1 MLHIPTTPATA
12 GNGCRIGRVR
22 PAPARATAL
31 APRPARGEG
40 TGIGRDRGVAGAD
53 SPPRRGAAGPA
64 VLAQALALLRDL
76 ARRLR

>member
-1 MLHIPTTPATA
+1 MLHIPTPPAAA

-22 PAPARATAL
+22 PAPARAAAL
-31 APRPARGEG
+31 APRPV
-40 TGIGRDRGVAGAD
+40 RGVAGAD